1 LSHPYDWTGRMARI
15 HAAIAE
21 RAGQQLGLI
30 RQADLDEL
38 GLTAKQ
44 LRGCTGTGVLTRDAP
59 RVFRHAGFERT
70 YHQRLLTAA
79 WAAGPG
85 AAVSHLAAASL
96 WSFDGIQPGAVEVS
110 VPLPRS
116 PRAVDGKVHRVRDLL
131 PVDVTTCGLIPVTG
145 PARTL
150 LDCAV
155 RLQPRQIEEALDGAC
170 RRNQIDVRY
179 LEWRLAMLRRKGR
192 PGVAALDALLRQP
205 QRRRNED
212 SWLESAFL
220 RILSGAGLPL
230 PRIQARVVVGP
241 AGRRY
246 RLDATYDDHD
256 LVIEVD
262 GHATHAT
269 RRQRQADAER
279 DAQLLAAGRRVV
291 RFTYED
297 IVERPSYVAATI
309 AGLLGLSP
317 AG

>member
-1 LSHPYDWTGRMARI
+1 MARI

-30 RQADLDEL
+30 RQDDLEEL
-38 GLTAKQ
+38 GVTLKQ
-44 LRGCTGTGVLTRDAP
+44 VRGCTGTGVLIREGP
-59 RVFRHAGFERT
+59 RVFRYAGFERT

-79 WAAGPG
+79 WVAGPG
-85 AAVSHLAAASL
+85 AAISHLAAARL

-110 VPLPRS
+110 VPLPRN
-116 PRAVDGKVHRVRDLL
+116 PRTVDGKVHRVRDLL
-131 PVDVTTCGLIPVTG
+131 PVDVTTRGLIRVTD
-145 PARTL
+145 PSRTL

-170 RRNQIDVRY
+170 RRNQINLRY
-179 LEWRLAMLRRKGR
+179 LEWRLATLRHQGR

-205 QRRRNED
+205 QRQRTED

-220 RILSGAGLPL
+220 RILSEADLPL
-230 PRIQARVVVGP
+230 PRIQVRVVVGP
-241 AGRRY
+241 DGKKY
-246 RLDATYDDHD
+246 RLDATYDEHN
-256 LVIEVD
+256 LIVEVD

-279 DAQLLAAGRRVV
+279 DARLLAAGRRVV

-297 IVERPSYVAATI
+297 VVERPAYVAATI
-309 AGLLGLSP
+309 AALLGLAQP
-317 AG
+317 G